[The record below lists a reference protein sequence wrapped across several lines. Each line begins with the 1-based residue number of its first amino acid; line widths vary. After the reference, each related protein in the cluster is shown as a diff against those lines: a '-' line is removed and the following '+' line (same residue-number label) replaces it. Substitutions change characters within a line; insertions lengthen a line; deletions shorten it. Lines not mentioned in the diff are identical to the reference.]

1 LDFSAS
7 ASLQAAEAFLCWAMR
22 MTFAALVLAAF
33 LPSCATEDD
42 EESRKPVG
50 PQSTSSQLP
59 WNLPKPG
66 QGGGAFGALPQQ
78 PRR

>member
-1 LDFSAS
+1 
-7 ASLQAAEAFLCWAMR
+7 MI
-22 MTFAALVLAAF
+22 LAAVVLSVF
-33 LPSCATEDD
+33 IPSCATEDD

-50 PQSTSSQLP
+50 PPSSSSQLP
-59 WNLPKPG
+59 WNKPVPG